1 MIAGIDEAG
10 RGPVIGPMVL
20 AIAVIEKKDEDK
32 LLEIGVKDSKL
43 LTPIEREKIYS
54 ILEKNLLEYNFII
67 VSPNEIDEFVEK
79 NKLNELEALKAAK
92 LISQLSKNPSI
103 VYVDSPDVVMDNFA
117 KRIKKYLPFNIKIVS
132 EHKADKNYPIVSAAS
147 IIAKVKR
154 DLEIKKISEKFGD
167 LGSGYSHD
175 EITIK
180 FLNDYLLK
188 NNHFPDFVRKSW
200 QTSKFLQENKFQKKI
215 WDGYVSLDKK
225 K

>member
-1 MIAGIDEAG
+1 MLIAGIDEAG

-117 KRIKKYLPFNIKIVS
+117 KRIKKYL
-132 EHKADKNYPIVSAAS
+132 
-147 IIAKVKR
+147 
-154 DLEIKKISEKFGD
+154 
-167 LGSGYSHD
+167 
-175 EITIK
+175 
-180 FLNDYLLK
+180 
-188 NNHFPDFVRKSW
+188 
-200 QTSKFLQENKFQKKI
+200 
-215 WDGYVSLDKK
+215 
-225 K
+225 